1 MHTICA
7 AFDCCRRRQRRSP
20 KLSNFNG
27 TTNFR
32 LSLKLLTLLALTLYW
47 QPQAALSIILLL
59 SPHCTVIAMLIACY
73 VHLVISLSLPHF
85 VIWVLLPCHVKSL
98 ATLLNVVPYV
108 GRGGA
113 QSIFTRLPH
122 CSDVDVDA
130 NVSVSVDASLPWQLR
145 AMTVSLSLLLYVS
158 VVVSALVVVFVV
170 VVVIVVKSRPA
181 TPVCVLG
188 WQPLPALLS
197 PYPCLLLSFL
207 PCCHA
212 SYRKFTCAFM
222 CARCTCFCCY
232 CICCLPASQPAH
244 TVGKG

>member
-1 MHTICA
+1 M
-7 AFDCCRRRQRRSP
+7 
-20 KLSNFNG
+20 
-27 TTNFR
+27 
-32 LSLKLLTLLALTLYW
+32 
-47 QPQAALSIILLL
+47 
-59 SPHCTVIAMLIACY
+59 
-73 VHLVISLSLPHF
+73 
-85 VIWVLLPCHVKSL
+85 KSL
-98 ATLLNVVPYV
+98 ATLLNFVPYV

-130 NVSVSVDASLPWQLR
+130 NVSVSVAVSVDASLPWQLR

-158 VVVSALVVVFVV
+158 VVVSALVVVCV

-197 PYPCLLLSFL
+197 PCPCLLLSFL
-207 PCCHA
+207 PCCDA

-222 CARCTCFCCY
+222 CARFTCFFFVIVFVACPP
-232 CICCLPASQPAH
+232 PACAH
-244 TVGKG
+244 SW

>member
-1 MHTICA
+1 M
-7 AFDCCRRRQRRSP
+7 
-20 KLSNFNG
+20 
-27 TTNFR
+27 
-32 LSLKLLTLLALTLYW
+32 
-47 QPQAALSIILLL
+47 
-59 SPHCTVIAMLIACY
+59 
-73 VHLVISLSLPHF
+73 
-85 VIWVLLPCHVKSL
+85 
-98 ATLLNVVPYV
+98 PYV

-130 NVSVSVDASLPWQLR
+130 NVSVSVAVSVDASLPWQLR

-158 VVVSALVVVFVV
+158 VVVSALVVVCVV

-197 PYPCLLLSFL
+197 PCPCLLLSFL
-207 PCCHA
+207 PCCDA

-222 CARCTCFCCY
+222 CARFTCFFFCY
-232 CICCLPASQPAH
+232 CICCLPAASLCTQLVRVELRPATTPVFTSLRVCLCMCVLLLLPAFLLADYSYNILH
-244 TVGKG
+244 TVASYNLKLYDRINCCAVACVCMYVCVSVYSLR